1 MKSDLRGKDL
11 KGQNLSKAGMSQVDL
26 SGSNLF
32 DAKLKD
38 ADLVGANLSGCD
50 MTHCDLR
57 GADLTKADLRG
68 ARLWGAD
75 MSGAVLSE
83 CDLSDA
89 DLWNAKLFN
98 VKLWHANL
106 TGARSLV
113 RSSFSDGSKH
123 FPRIHINESGPAA
136 AEESYRDLKRLFLN
150 NGLYNDAGWA
160 SFREKVMERLVM
172 KKKGNINYFPSLLMS
187 VLCGYGEKPYRIV
200 LSAAFT
206 ILAFAFGYM
215 LLDGAEYTM
224 GANYAMNPVDYIY
237 FSTITFTTVG
247 FGDFLPRAYPLFR
260 AIAATEA
267 FLGVFLSGLFIF
279 TLARK
284 YSAR

>member
-1 MKSDLRGKDL
+1 MTMILKEKDL
-11 KGQNLSKAGMSQVDL
+11 KGQDLSKAILSQEDL
-26 SGSNLF
+26 SESNLF
-32 DAKLKD
+32 DVNMKD
-38 ADLVGANLSGCD
+38 ANLVGANLSGCD

-57 GADLTKADLRG
+57 GADLTKANLRG
-68 ARLWGAD
+68 TRLWGAD
-75 MSGAVLSE
+75 MRGAILSE
-83 CDLSDA
+83 CDLSGA
-89 DLWNAKLFN
+89 DLWNARLFDA
-98 VKLWHANL
+98 KLWHANIA
-106 TGARSLV
+106 GARSV
-113 RSSFSDGSKH
+113 TKSSFSDGRKYL
-123 FPRIHINESGPAA
+123 PRIRLDESGPAA
-136 AEESYRDLKRLFLN
+136 AEESYRDLKKLFLD

-172 KKKGNINYFPSLLMS
+172 KKSGDLNYFPSLLMN
-187 VLCGYGEKPYRIV
+187 VICGYGEKPYRII

-215 LLDGAEYTM
+215 LTDGA
-224 GANYAMNPVDYIY
+224 AYATGGDYKIRLVDYIY

-247 FGDFLPRAYPLFR
+247 FGDFLPRAYPIFR
-260 AIAATEA
+260 VMAAAEA

>member
-1 MKSDLRGKDL
+1 MKNDFKGKDL
-11 KGQNLSKAGMSQVDL
+11 KGHDFSKQNLSQADL

-32 DAKLKD
+32 DVKLKD

-57 GADLTKADLRG
+57 GADLTKASLRG

-75 MSGAVLSE
+75 IRGTILSE

-106 TGARSLV
+106 TGTKSIT
-113 RSSFSDGSKH
+113 RSSFSNGHKY

-136 AEESYRDLKRLFLN
+136 AEESYRDLKQLFLTS
-150 NGLYNDAGWA
+150 GLYNDAGWA
-160 SFREKVMERLVM
+160 SFSEKVMERLVM
-172 KKKGNINYFPSLLMS
+172 KKKGDLNYFPSLLMN

-200 LSAAFT
+200 FSAVFT
-206 ILAFAFGYM
+206 ILAFAYGYM
-215 LLDGAEYTM
+215 MTGGAEYTM
-224 GANYAMNPVDYIY
+224 GANYTMNLVDYIY

-247 FGDFLPRAYPLFR
+247 FGDFLPKAYPLFR
-260 AIAATEA
+260 AMAAAEA

>member
-1 MKSDLRGKDL
+1 MKSDFRGKDL
-11 KGQNLSKAGMSQVDL
+11 KGQNLSKASMSQADL

-38 ADLVGANLSGCD
+38 ADLVGANFSGCD

-57 GADLTKADLRG
+57 GADLTKANLRDT
-68 ARLWGAD
+68 RLWGAD
-75 MSGAVLSE
+75 MRGAVLSE

-98 VKLWHANL
+98 AKLWHANL
-106 TGARSLV
+106 AGTKSLT
-113 RSSFSDGSKH
+113 RLSFSDGSKY

-136 AEESYRDLKRLFLN
+136 AEESYRDLKQLFLH

-172 KKKGNINYFPSLLMS
+172 KKKGDLNYFPSLLMS
-187 VLCGYGEKPYRIV
+187 VLCGYGEKPYRIIM
-200 LSAAFT
+200 SAAIAIFG
-206 ILAFAFGYM
+206 FAFGYM
-215 LLDGAEYTM
+215 LTDGADYTM
-224 GANYAMNPVDYIY
+224 GGNYTMNLVDYVY

-247 FGDFLPRAYPLFR
+247 FGDFLPRAFPLFR
-260 AIAATEA
+260 AMAATEA

>member
-1 MKSDLRGKDL
+1 MKSDFRGKDL
-11 KGQNLSKAGMSQVDL
+11 KGQNLSGANLSQQDL
-26 SGSNLF
+26 SGENLF
-32 DAKLKD
+32 DVKLKE

-57 GADLTKADLRG
+57 GADLTKANLRS

-75 MSGAVLSE
+75 LRGAVLSE

-89 DLWNAKLFN
+89 DFWNAKLHN
-98 VKLWHANL
+98 VKAWHTNL
-106 TGARSLV
+106 SGAKSIA
-113 RSSFSDGSKH
+113 RSSFSDGRKY
-123 FPRIHINESGPAA
+123 FPRIRINESGPAA
-136 AEESYRDLKRLFLN
+136 AEESYRDLKQLFLN
-150 NGLYNDAGWA
+150 SGLYNDAGWA
-160 SFREKVMERLVM
+160 SFREKVMERAVM
-172 KKKGNINYFPSLLMS
+172 KKKGDLNYFPSLLMN

-200 LSAAFT
+200 LSAFFT

-215 LLDGAEYTM
+215 LADGAEYTM
-224 GANYAMNPVDYIY
+224 GQNYAMKIVDYIY

-247 FGDFLPRAYPLFR
+247 FGDFLPRPYPLFR
-260 AIAATEA
+260 IMAAAEA